1 MKAAVLMC
9 VMLACGPSGLALAQE
24 SLDKPESLD
33 SLKSSDTN
41 KAAADTK
48 KAAPESKD
56 AQPPAPAPKPK
67 PKPQAAAAD
76 ERTKVPTFLSNA
88 YFGAHLAYINYH
100 FSQEQL
106 EPGFKSGYLAVPHL
120 AAKVDLFGYRF
131 NPNVSIQTSY
141 MRPGDWVKYEDV
153 NGDKQ
158 VHQVWMN
165 FGAVTVQAQAP
176 LRSERVSGYVEGGF
190 GVASRRG
197 FEIDGVP
204 VVKHAHYASAVL
216 GAGLIYHSSSKW
228 DLLTGVTY
236 IPPHTEDKQPA
247 SAFFSTGFRY
257 KLGGTLAEAR
267 IEPIGG
273 ADAGYIFPANVFQLE
288 ISTGHGFGVNKFFSS
303 KVPIFWDGNIE
314 VDRGV
319 AFHYERNVYHTRRF
333 FALDLGSSLSFWRSK
348 QQSDKFATLSLYPL
362 FRFTLVR
369 TQPADFYFM
378 YSVAGPTY
386 ITKRYIDGIGTG
398 GNFTF
403 QDFLGVGAFIGE
415 KRNVN
420 LGFKITHYSNGNL
433 FVDNAALKV
442 PITINLGYAF

>member
-9 VMLACGPSGLALAQE
+9 VMLACAPCGLAIAQE
-24 SLDKPESLD
+24 QQDRPDQQQQQQPQNTTAS
-33 SLKSSDTN
+33 
-41 KAAADTK
+41 KATATKAD
-48 KAAPESKD
+48 ADAD
-56 AQPPAPAPKPK
+56 AQPPAPAGGRIDTRTQIPK
-67 PKPQAAAAD
+67 
-76 ERTKVPTFLSNA
+76 FLANA
-88 YFGAHLAYINYH
+88 YFGGHLAYINYH

-131 NPNVSIQTSY
+131 NPFVSLQASY

-165 FGAVTVQAQAP
+165 FGSITVQAKAP
-176 LRSERVSGYVEGGF
+176 LGSERVSGYVEGGF

-216 GAGLIYHSSSKW
+216 GGGLMYHSSPKW
-228 DLLTGVTY
+228 DLLAGVTY
-236 IPPHTEDKQPA
+236 IPPHTADKQPA
-247 SAFFSTGFRY
+247 SAFFSTGIRY
-257 KLGGTLAEAR
+257 NMGQPDGHAR
-267 IEPIGG
+267 IDAGGSVSGG
-273 ADAGYIFPANVFQLE
+273 ADTGYIFPENVFNLE
-288 ISTGHGFGVNKFFSS
+288 ISTGHGYGLNKFFSS
-303 KVPIFWDGNIE
+303 KVPIFWDGNVEI
-314 VDRGV
+314 DRGV

-333 FALDLGSSLSFWRSK
+333 FALDLGSSLSFWRSHV
-348 QQSDKFATLSLYPL
+348 QNDKFATLSLYPL

-403 QDFLGVGAFIGE
+403 QDFLGAGAFIGD

-442 PITINLGYAF
+442 PITINLGYTF